1 MGKLKRSVCVAEGD
15 CLLFRATRGDCI
27 VENDC
32 AAPARVGERQFHGGG
47 AGLVHP
53 ESLIRGTRGRENGVP
68 SGSGRQKNHC
78 VRRAGNGQKKF
89 FGYLSRGS
97 DTGVSASMARDDYIV
112 VIQEISPAR
121 SRGTDSSGSR
131 GGAGATNEG
140 KQKAFVPPPA
150 GRAGRVPREVF
161 RGKCRIPPAGFAS
174 RGRVVSPRRGTRRP
188 PLGASGA
195 LPPRFARLRGRGL
208 PRFCRLHHVGPLRPG
223 TKNLPPPDP
232 RVGNTNISNEI
243 IPARLT

>member
-1 MGKLKRSVCVAEGD
+1 MGKLKQDVCKVESG
-15 CLLFRATRGDCI
+15 CLLFRVPRADCI

-32 AAPARVGERQFHGGG
+32 AA
-47 AGLVHP
+47 
-53 ESLIRGTRGRENGVP
+53 
-68 SGSGRQKNHC
+68 
-78 VRRAGNGQKKF
+78 
-89 FGYLSRGS
+89 
-97 DTGVSASMARDDYIV
+97 
-112 VIQEISPAR
+112 PAR

-150 GRAGRVPREVF
+150 GRAGRVPREDF
-161 RGKCRIPPAGFAS
+161 EGSSHSPPAGFAS

-208 PRFCRLHHVGPLRPG
+208 PRFCRLHHVGPLRHG
-223 TKNLPPPDP
+223 TMNILRNTLNSGVFHMNLPSQPL
-232 RVGNTNISNEI
+232 RIQRYLVSH
-243 IPARLT
+243 PA

>member
-32 AAPARVGERQFHGGG
+32 AAPARVGNESFRRRG
-47 AGLVHP
+47 ARWLY
-53 ESLIRGTRGRENGVP
+53 RGNTRNLP
-68 SGSGRQKNHC
+68 
-78 VRRAGNGQKKF
+78 RAEPGNGQF
-89 FGYLSRGS
+89 R
-97 DTGVSASMARDDYIV
+97 
-112 VIQEISPAR
+112 EP
-121 SRGTDSSGSR
+121 

-174 RGRVVSPRRGTRRP
+174 RGRVTSPRRETRRP

-232 RVGNTNISNEI
+232 RVGNTNILNEI
-243 IPARLT
+243 IPARRT

>member
-1 MGKLKRSVCVAEGD
+1 MY
-15 CLLFRATRGDCI
+15 RG
-27 VENDC
+27 N
-32 AAPARVGERQFHGGG
+32 A
-47 AGLVHP
+47 
-53 ESLIRGTRGRENGVP
+53 
-68 SGSGRQKNHC
+68 KNLT
-78 VRRAGNGQKKF
+78 RAG
-89 FGYLSRGS
+89 
-97 DTGVSASMARDDYIV
+97 
-112 VIQEISPAR
+112 
-121 SRGTDSSGSR
+121 RGTDSSGSR
-131 GGAGATNEG
+131 GGAGSPIEG

-174 RGRVVSPRRGTRRP
+174 RGRVASPRRGTRRP

-243 IPARLT
+243 IPRAPDIMIHPPPGSRGCYALNPACLAPRTTLAETPVPGPRGRRRVIFCVTFSARIFRFPMELRSPAPRALKQ